1 MIAMNAISPKD
12 IHCLWLIARWRQTIV
27 RADLQICAKELFDC
41 ATPRDVE
48 RLVDLGAEL
57 GLVTGGS
64 DCWKLT
70 EQGKSFARLSH
81 WREWT
86 PTKSAR
92 ERLKNAGLE
101 QLFLGTATA
110 ERPAII
116 DLFAGAGG
124 LGLGFESIGFRV
136 AVAVD
141 NDPQACRAHK
151 KNFPDC
157 EVVEESI
164 ERIAESPIGTLCTPY
179 GINPEEVAGVI
190 GGPPCQ
196 GFSFMGERVVDD
208 ERNLLTSRFADVVLA
223 IEPSFFVM
231 ENVQGLLSIGAV
243 PEFSEYV
250 TRAGKSIGTHATS
263 IVHRLPAVPKAR
275 AQRDRQFRKKLVSR
289 AITFAKA
296 RIAEFAVS
304 YTRPS
309 SLAAMLEDSE
319 AAVREAIAS
328 AAEEAFDVDQKRTIA
343 KALEQSADDITMI
356 ALGALMEALIKATA
370 ISASACEDQLKLAF
384 PSLKGRRKQIV
395 RNLLDSY
402 DAAPSSTTYQG
413 VTVGPLLSR
422 LIRRL
427 STKYRIA
434 PPTVLSAAWYGA
446 PQDRRRLFLVGIH
459 KRHNRQFEF
468 PLPEFD
474 IPGKQD
480 RGTLLDLPFAPT
492 CSEAIGDLPDID
504 GFEFLVDSDELPS
517 RRLGK
522 AVSVFQRNA
531 RLETVEPGDFTLCRP
546 DWNPFITDCCL
557 RTLHA
562 EHVLDRLR
570 ETELGKQDETSHKTR
585 LHPDRVSHTIRA
597 GTREKMGSHTAVRP
611 IHYCY
616 HRVISVREGAR
627 LMGFPDW
634 MTFHRTK
641 WHGFRLVGN
650 GVPLHLG
657 RAIARQLWP
666 LTEKAEFGGSGLTL
680 DQTNT
685 SRPENRLTLA

>member
-1 MIAMNAISPKD
+1 MKAISPKD
-12 IHCLWLIARWRQTIV
+12 IHCLWLIARWRPTV
-27 RADLQICAKELFDC
+27 TRADFQDCTKELLDG
-41 ATPRDVE
+41 ALPRDIE
-48 RLVDLGAEL
+48 RLLEMGSDL
-57 GLVTGGS
+57 GLVTDSRDGWG
-64 DCWKLT
+64 LT
-70 EQGKSFARLSH
+70 GHGKGFARLNH
-81 WREWT
+81 WREWK

-92 ERLKNAGLE
+92 ERLKSAGLE
-101 QLFLGTATA
+101 KLFLGTATA
-110 ERPAII
+110 ERPAVI

-124 LGLGFESIGFRV
+124 LGLGFESAGFRV

-141 NDPQACRAHK
+141 NDPQACEAHR

-157 EVVEESI
+157 EVVEDSI
-164 ERIAESPIGTLCTPY
+164 ERIAGDPIGTLCTPY
-179 GINPEEVAGVI
+179 GVNPEEVAGVI

-250 TRAGKSIGTHATS
+250 IRAGKSIGTYATS
-263 IVHRLPAVPKAR
+263 IVHRLPAVPRAR

-289 AITFAKA
+289 AITSAKV
-296 RIAEFAVS
+296 RIADFAAT
-304 YTRPS
+304 YTRPD
-309 SLAAMLEDSE
+309 SLAMMLEESE
-319 AAVREAIAS
+319 TAIREAISS
-328 AAEEAFDVDQKRTIA
+328 AAEDAFDLDQRQMIV

-356 ALGALMEALIKATA
+356 ALGALVEALINATA
-370 ISASACEDQLKLAF
+370 ISASEWEDQLKLGL
-384 PSLKGRRKQIV
+384 PRLKGRRKQIV

-402 DAAPSSTTYQG
+402 DAAPASTTYQS

-427 STKYRIA
+427 SDKYRIA

-468 PLPEFD
+468 PLPDFD

-492 CSEAIGDLPDID
+492 CSDAIGDLPDID
-504 GFEFLVDSDELPS
+504 AFDCLVDSDKLPS
-517 RRLGK
+517 RELAK
-522 AVSVFQRNA
+522 PNSVFQKHA
-531 RLETVEPGDFTLCRP
+531 RLETMELGDFTRCRP

-634 MTFHRTK
+634 MTFHKTK

-666 LTEKAEFGGSGLTL
+666 LTEKADFGSTGLTL
-680 DQTNT
+680 DRTDT
-685 SRPENRLTLA
+685 SSPENHLTLA